1 LTITRNTAADYKKSA
16 WLHRMKLKG
25 LAGKS
30 ERFERSAECAAMEN
44 ISVGEIW
51 QKVLK
56 LPAKYREVLVLS
68 AHHQLSMAEIAAIL
82 GISSGTVKSRLHQ
95 ARVKV
100 LKMKELDG
108 R

>member
-1 LTITRNTAADYKKSA
+1 
-16 WLHRMKLKG
+16 
-25 LAGKS
+25 
-30 ERFERSAECAAMEN
+30 MEN
-44 ISVGEIW
+44 MAVNEIW

-68 AHHQLSMAEIAAIL
+68 AHHQLSMAEIATIL
-82 GISSGTVKSRLHQ
+82 EISSGTVKSRLHH

-100 LKMKELDG
+100 LKMKELES